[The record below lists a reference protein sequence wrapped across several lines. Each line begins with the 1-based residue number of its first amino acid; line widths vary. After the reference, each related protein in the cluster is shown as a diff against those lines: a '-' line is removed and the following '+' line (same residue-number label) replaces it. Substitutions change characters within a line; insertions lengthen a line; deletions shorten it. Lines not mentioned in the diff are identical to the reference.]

1 MDKIFP
7 ETSQEILLSRA
18 ACITSTLRGDVPYCR
33 RLGIDGRLDAAVTT
47 DAQILLGDAAAQV
60 EIEVPNAQVTRG
72 TVGVSPEGRAVVRL
86 VVQERENNG

>member
-1 MDKIFP
+1 MDKLFP

-18 ACITSTLRGDVPYCR
+18 ACVTSTLRGDVPYCR
-33 RLGIDGRLDAAVTT
+33 RFGIDARLDAAVTT

-72 TVGVSPEGRAVVRL
+72 TVGVDANGRALVRL
-86 VVQERENNG
+86 VVRERDNG